1 MEVVMATYIILSKLS
16 PDAVKDPK
24 DFKGLAATVAQKI
37 RTECPGVTWKDSY
50 ATFGRF
56 DVVDV
61 VDANDEEQIARA
73 ALIIRAY
80 GHSTTETLSAT
91 PWQQFLDKL

>member
-1 MEVVMATYIILSKLS
+1 MATYIILSKLS

-37 RTECPGVTWKDSY
+37 RTECPGVNWKDSY

-61 VDANDEEQIARA
+61 VDASDEEQIARA

-80 GHSTTETLSAT
+80 GHSTTETLCAT

>member
-24 DFKGLAATVAQKI
+24 DFKGLAAAVAQKI

-61 VDANDEEQIARA
+61 VDASDEEQIARA

-80 GHSTTETLSAT
+80 GHSTTETLYAT